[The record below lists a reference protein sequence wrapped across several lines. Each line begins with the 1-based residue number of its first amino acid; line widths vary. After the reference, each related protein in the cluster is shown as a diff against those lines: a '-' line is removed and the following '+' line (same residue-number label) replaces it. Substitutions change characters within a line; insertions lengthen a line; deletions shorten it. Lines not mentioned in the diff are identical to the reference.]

1 MAFNLADILSGLNPN
16 IDADVLKA
24 VRWFTRGNRDIV
36 KALGK
41 PSAVEKSAAKRLKEI
56 KSEDVLKQ
64 DISNL
69 FADTRAKAAEAMAAA
84 PAMQSGF
91 LGALSGAASGLGD
104 LAGGDSR
111 VAQLIASG
119 AESAAAPVTEAATGL
134 RALGQAAVGSTSV
147 QEAAAQAEALGRRT
161 ARMDEIQNII
171 DEAVQGRSTARLE
184 ARAGQSNDFLKM
196 LVSLLGLKSSGGYGG
211 SSSGAVGTGGGNLG
225 ITNLF
230 GQRKFAGDITLPSG
244 YYLQD
249 TSGTAQDL
257 PQRYGV
263 TGSGTSTY
271 RRPIIGPRGSNR

>member
-69 FADTRAKAAEAMAAA
+69 FADTRARAAEAMAAA

-91 LGALSGAASGLGD
+91 LGALGGAASGLGG

-119 AESAAAPVTEAATGL
+119 AESAAAPVTEVATGL
-134 RALGQAAVGSTSV
+134 RALGEAATGSTSV

-196 LVSLLGLKSSGGYGG
+196 LISLLGLKSSGGYGVLLLVLLVLVVEILVLLICLVRE
-211 SSSGAVGTGGGNLG
+211 SLLVISRFLV
-225 ITNLF
+225 
-230 GQRKFAGDITLPSG
+230 
-244 YYLQD
+244 
-249 TSGTAQDL
+249 
-257 PQRYGV
+257 V
-263 TGSGTSTY
+263 
-271 RRPIIGPRGSNR
+271 IICRILVVRHKICHNFMV